1 MTGHAK
7 LYRVHK
13 DGHKEHVGEIHGG
26 FIQFLPALAGI
37 LGPAVGELL
46 SGLTSKI
53 FGKGN
58 YHMEHGGEHYM
69 LPKTKTHMHH
79 GKGILDILGKIF
91 RGLTGGRTGGVME
104 SEECGAIHNVGC
116 GAKKGRASFGGR
128 TEGGTRRGRAS
139 FGEGGSLNGT
149 DEHPMKMHNGSKTR
163 KLTGSASFG
172 GLVPEMNVEG
182 PSAMSARTTYGSAS
196 GARGRTIKKKRWN
209 VTLSR
214 GECDDIRSLNRAS
227 SKKSIIGGRALG
239 PAEQHAQNWER
250 LSTRRHGTYRH
261 IPTSVNYPLSDSD
274 IVRLSKGTVNVMNSR
289 NFPLLETSKQAYA
302 RLSRKTVLNLDNK
315 GQGTHWTAI
324 ASEKRDP
331 SVLHYSD
338 SFGIPPPFKL
348 KDKLILFNPF
358 QYQRPDE
365 VNCGARA
372 LNFLKKVS
380 L

>member
-13 DGHKEHVGEIHGG
+13 DGNKEHVGEIHGG

-116 GAKKGRASFGGR
+116 GARGR
-128 TEGGTRRGRAS
+128 TVGGTRRGRAS
-139 FGEGGSLNGT
+139 FGGLTEGGGSLNGT

-182 PSAMSARTTYGSAS
+182 PSAMSARTG
-196 GARGRTIKKKRWN
+196 GRTVKKK
-209 VTLSR
+209 
-214 GECDDIRSLNRAS
+214 
-227 SKKSIIGGRALG
+227 KGGMS
-239 PAEQHAQNWER
+239 H
-250 LSTRRHGTYRH
+250 
-261 IPTSVNYPLSDSD
+261 YPEE
-274 IVRLSKGTVNVMNSR
+274 NVMILDRSTEPAVR
-289 NFPLLETSKQAYA
+289 KALSGEGRTLRKHKIGKGFPLGGMEPIDIY
-302 RLSRKTVLNLDNK
+302 RL
-315 GQGTHWTAI
+315 
-324 ASEKRDP
+324 P
-331 SVLHYSD
+331 
-338 SFGIPPPFKL
+338 
-348 KDKLILFNPF
+348 
-358 QYQRPDE
+358 
-365 VNCGARA
+365 
-372 LNFLKKVS
+372 
-380 L
+380 